1 MVPYSADEMYALVI
15 DIPKYPQFLPW
26 CNKAHIHD
34 VSTVDDQSVT
44 ATVGIN
50 FKGLKKSF
58 TTRNQNVAGE
68 LVEMRLVD
76 GIFKHLHGVW
86 EFKPLSID
94 NERAACHVALSME
107 FDFAGS
113 LINRVVAPVFT
124 RIADTMLDAFIQRAE
139 SVYGKRQLA

>member
-1 MVPYSADEMYALVI
+1 
-15 DIPKYPQFLPW
+15 
-26 CNKAHIHD
+26 
-34 VSTVDDQSVT
+34 
-44 ATVGIN
+44 
-50 FKGLKKSF
+50 
-58 TTRNQNVAGE
+58 
-68 LVEMRLVD
+68 
-76 GIFKHLHGVW
+76 HLHGVW